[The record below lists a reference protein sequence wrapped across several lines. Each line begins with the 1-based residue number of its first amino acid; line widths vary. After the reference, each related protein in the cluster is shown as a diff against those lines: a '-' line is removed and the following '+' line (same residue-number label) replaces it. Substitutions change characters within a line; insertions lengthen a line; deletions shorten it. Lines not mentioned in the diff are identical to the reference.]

1 MSFELCDYKLVMV
14 LRAAHLS
21 GMAPGE
27 FVNIAIRER
36 LDYLESQMEDKD
48 DGNEEKAAPP
58 EGQGAEWQEGQKR
71 DENAAKPR

>member
-1 MSFELCDYKLVMV
+1 MV

-58 EGQGAEWQEGQKR
+58 
-71 DENAAKPR
+71 